1 MGWLQGG
8 VEEGEKL
15 DLTQT
20 TKVLSRTARRIA
32 PYKRGALIAMGLLIC
47 WTGTIL
53 AGPFL
58 VRRAIDGGIR
68 EQDTFVLNTSV
79 AGYLVA
85 ATLGYFLYRT
95 AILALATVGEN
106 FLRDLRRTVFD
117 KLLKQSMPFFDR
129 EKTGILVSRMTSD
142 IDSLSE
148 LVQFGLLMFT
158 AAGLQLLGTTIAL
171 FLLSW
176 QLMLIC
182 LVSIPIVSLAS
193 VKFQRDSNRAYLD
206 VRDGIGSTLSALQE
220 GISGV
225 RIVQAFARE
234 EVQADQFSE
243 TNYEL
248 YQAHMKSVKVAAWYL
263 PIIEFSG
270 TATTAVAIG
279 VGGWFVNEGRL
290 SIGTVVA
297 FILLLQ
303 GLFEPVQQLSQLFN
317 LVQSAT
323 ASLAKLFGLIDEP
336 VEVDEP
342 ATPRPLPAS
351 GDLVLT
357 GVGFS
362 YGTGPKVVSGVDL
375 TVTEGERIA
384 FVGPTG
390 AGKSTLAKLAVRFYD
405 PTEGSVVYGGVDLRQ
420 ASQADLRSRILVVP
434 QEGHLFSGTIGDNIA
449 IARPDTSEA
458 DVLQALDRIGL
469 LSWLDQFPDGL
480 DTEVR
485 EGGSR
490 LSAGERQIVSL
501 ARAALMDP
509 AVLVLDEATSSL
521 DPGTEHIIE
530 GAMESLMQGR
540 TVIAIAHRLST
551 SERCDRV
558 AVIAEGGIAEL
569 GTHEGLVASGGH
581 YAGLYSAWQRGLA
594 GINSLDTDESHS
606 GEGAE

>member
-8 VEEGEKL
+8 VDEGEKL

-20 TKVLSRTARRIA
+20 TKVLGRTARRIA
-32 PYKRGALIAMGLLIC
+32 PYKRGALIAMVLLVL

-68 EQDTFVLNTSV
+68 AGDSFVLNTSV
-79 AGYLVA
+79 VGYLVA
-85 ATLGYFLYRT
+85 AGLGYFLYRT

-117 KLLKQSMPFFDR
+117 KLLKQSMPFFDK

-158 AAGLQLLGTTIAL
+158 AAALQLIGTTVAL

-182 LVSIPIVSLAS
+182 LVSIPVVSLAS

-243 TNYEL
+243 TNQEL

-263 PIIEFSG
+263 PIIEFAG

-336 VEVDEP
+336 IEVDEP
-342 ATPRPLPAS
+342 ESPLPLPAS
-351 GDLVLT
+351 GDLVLS
-357 GVGFS
+357 GVSFA
-362 YGTGPKVVSGVDL
+362 YGSGPKVVQGVDL
-375 TVTEGERIA
+375 TISDGERIA

-405 PTEGSVVYGGVDLRQ
+405 PTEGSVLYGHVDLRD
-420 ASQADLRSRILVVP
+420 ASQADLRAHILVVP

-449 IARPDTSEA
+449 IARPDTSEG

-469 LSWLDQFPDGL
+469 LSWLEQFPDGL

-558 AVIAEGGIAEL
+558 AVIADGGIAEL
-569 GTHEGLVASGGH
+569 GTHDDLVAAGGH
-581 YAGLYSAWQRGLA
+581 YASLFAAWQRGLA
-594 GINSLDTDESHS
+594 GMNALDGGSLGLGGDE
-606 GEGAE
+606 

>member
-15 DLTQT
+15 DRTETTQ
-20 TKVLSRTARRIA
+20 VLRRTARRIA
-32 PYKRGALIAMGLLIC
+32 PYRRGALKALVLLVG

-58 VRRAIDGGIR
+58 VRRAIDDGIR
-68 EQDTFVLNTSV
+68 TGDRFILNTSV
-79 AGYLVA
+79 VGYLIA
-85 ATLGYFLYRT
+85 ATLGYFLYRA

-117 KLLKQSMPFFDR
+117 RLLKQSMAFFDR
-129 EKTGILVSRMTSD
+129 EKTGVLVSRMTSD

-158 AAGLQLLGTTIAL
+158 AAALQLIGTTIAL
-171 FLLSW
+171 FILSW

-182 LVSIPIVSLAS
+182 LVSIPVVALAS

-234 EVQADQFSE
+234 EVQAAQFSQA
-243 TNYEL
+243 NQEL
-248 YQAHMKSVKVAAWYL
+248 YRAHMKSVKVAAWYL
-263 PIIEFSG
+263 PIIEFAS

-279 VGGWFVNEGRL
+279 VGGWFVREGEL

-342 ATPRPLPAS
+342 DVPTPLPAA
-351 GDLVLT
+351 GDLVLH

-362 YGTGPKVVSGVDL
+362 YGSGPKVVSDVDL
-375 TVTEGERIA
+375 TIHEGERIA

-405 PTEGSVVYGGVDLRQ
+405 PTDGTVSYGDVDLRD
-420 ASQADLRSRILVVP
+420 ASLSDLRARILVVP
-434 QEGHLFSGTIGDNIA
+434 QEGHLFSGTIGQNIS
-449 IARPDTSEA
+449 IARPATSEP

-469 LSWLDQFPDGL
+469 LSWLDQFPEGL

-530 GAMESLMQGR
+530 GAMESLMEGR

-551 SERCDRV
+551 SQRCDRV
-558 AVIAEGGIAEL
+558 AVVADGGIAEL
-569 GTHEGLVASGGH
+569 GTHEDLVAGGGH
-581 YAGLYSAWQRGLA
+581 YAGLFAAWQRGLA
-594 GINSLDTDESHS
+594 GMGSPTPDQAD
-606 GEGAE
+606 

>member
-8 VEEGEKL
+8 VDEGEKL
-15 DLTQT
+15 DLTAT
-20 TKVLSRTARRIA
+20 TKVLRRTAARIA
-32 PYKRGALIAMGLLIC
+32 PYRRGAFTALALLVA
-47 WTGTIL
+47 WTATIL

-58 VRRAIDGGIR
+58 VRRAIDDGIR
-68 EQDTFVLNTSV
+68 TSDRFVLNTSV

-85 ATLGYFLYRT
+85 AGLGYVLYRA
-95 AILALATVGEN
+95 AILKLATVGEH

-117 KLLKQSMPFFDR
+117 RLLKQSMAFFDR
-129 EKTGILVSRMTSD
+129 EKTGVLVSRMTSD

-158 AAGLQLLGTTIAL
+158 AAALQLIGTTVAL

-182 LVSIPIVSLAS
+182 LVSIPVVALAS

-234 EVQADQFSE
+234 DVQADRFAE
-243 TNYEL
+243 TNQDL
-248 YQAHMKSVKVAAWYL
+248 YRAHMKSVKVAAWYL
-263 PIIEFSG
+263 PIIEFAG
-270 TATTAVAIG
+270 TATTAVSIG
-279 VGGWFVNEGRL
+279 VGGWFVSEGRL

-323 ASLAKLFGLIDEP
+323 ASLSKLFGLIDEP
-336 VEVDEP
+336 VDVADP
-342 ATPRPLPAS
+342 ASPIALPSS
-351 GDLVLT
+351 GDLVLE
-357 GVGFS
+357 GVRFS
-362 YGTGPKVVSGVDL
+362 YGSGPEVISGVDL
-375 TVTEGERIA
+375 TIADGERIA

-405 PTEGSVVYGGVDLRQ
+405 PTAGTVSYGGVDLRD
-420 ASQADLRSRILVVP
+420 ASLADLRSRILVVP
-434 QEGHLFSGTIGDNIA
+434 QEGHLFSGTIGQNIA
-449 IARPDTSEA
+449 IARPGTGEA
-458 DVLQALDRIGL
+458 EVLRALEGIGL
-469 LSWLDQFPDGL
+469 LRWLEQFPDGL

-501 ARAALMDP
+501 ARAALMNP

-521 DPGTEHIIE
+521 DPGTEKVIE
-530 GAMESLMQGR
+530 GAMESLMRDR

-551 SERCDRV
+551 SQRCDRV
-558 AVIAEGGIAEL
+558 AVVADGGVAEL
-569 GTHEGLVASGGH
+569 GTHDQLVARGGQ
-581 YAGLYSAWQRGLA
+581 YAGLFDAWQRGLA
-594 GINSLDTDESHS
+594 GMGSSAPERTE
-606 GEGAE
+606 

>member
-1 MGWLQGG
+1 MGWLAGG
-8 VEEGEKL
+8 VEEADKL

-20 TKVLSRTARRIA
+20 TKVLGRTARRIA
-32 PYKRGALIAMGLLIC
+32 PYRRGALFALLLLVG

-58 VRRAIDGGIR
+58 VRRAIDDGIR
-68 EQDTFVLNTSV
+68 ARDSFVLNTSV
-79 AGYLVA
+79 VGYLIA
-85 ATLGYFLYRT
+85 AGLGYVLYRT

-117 KLLKQSMPFFDR
+117 RLLKQSMSFFDR
-129 EKTGILVSRMTSD
+129 EKTGVLVSRMTSD

-158 AAGLQLLGTTIAL
+158 AAALQLIGTTVAL

-182 LVSIPIVSLAS
+182 LVSIPVVSLAS

-234 EVQADQFSE
+234 EVQAAQFSA
-243 TNYEL
+243 TNHDL
-248 YQAHMKSVKVAAWYL
+248 YRAHMKSVKVAAWYL
-263 PIIEFSG
+263 PIIEFAG

-279 VGGWFVNEGRL
+279 VGGWFVSEGQL

-336 VEVDEP
+336 IEVDEP
-342 ATPRPLPAS
+342 QTPIVLPPA
-351 GDLVLT
+351 GDLVLH
-357 GVGFS
+357 GVSFS
-362 YGTGPKVVSGVDL
+362 YQTGPEVVADVDL
-375 TVTEGERIA
+375 TIANGERIA

-405 PTEGSVVYGGVDLRQ
+405 PTRGTVSFGGVDLRD
-420 ASQADLRSRILVVP
+420 ASLSDLRSRILVVP
-434 QEGHLFSGTIGDNIA
+434 QEGHLFSGTIGQNIA
-449 IARPDTSEA
+449 IARPGTSDA
-458 DVLQALDRIGL
+458 DVLRALDRIGL
-469 LSWLDQFPDGL
+469 LSWLEQFPDGL
-480 DTEVR
+480 RTEVR

-521 DPGTEHIIE
+521 DPGTEQIIE
-530 GAMESLMQGR
+530 AAMESLMQGR

-551 SERCDRV
+551 SQRCDRV

-569 GTHEGLVASGGH
+569 GSHDDLVAHGGH
-581 YAGLYSAWQRGLA
+581 YADLFGAWQRGLSGAQSQIAEA
-594 GINSLDTDESHS
+594 GD
-606 GEGAE
+606 

>member
-1 MGWLQGG
+1 MGWLAGG
-8 VEEGEKL
+8 VEEADKL

-20 TKVLSRTARRIA
+20 TKVLGRTARRIA
-32 PYKRGALIAMGLLIC
+32 PYRRGALFAMALLVG

-58 VRRAIDGGIR
+58 VRRAIDDGIR
-68 EQDTFVLNTSV
+68 ARDSFVLNTSV
-79 AGYLVA
+79 VGYLIA
-85 ATLGYFLYRT
+85 AALGYVLYRT

-117 KLLKQSMPFFDR
+117 RLLKQSMSFFDR
-129 EKTGILVSRMTSD
+129 EKTGVLVSRMTSD

-158 AAGLQLLGTTIAL
+158 AAALQLIGTTVAL

-182 LVSIPIVSLAS
+182 LVSIPVVSLAS

-234 EVQADQFSE
+234 DVQASRFSA
-243 TNYEL
+243 TNHDL
-248 YQAHMKSVKVAAWYL
+248 YRAHMKSVKVAAWYL
-263 PIIEFSG
+263 PIIEFAG

-279 VGGWFVNEGRL
+279 VGGWFVSEGQL

-336 VEVDEP
+336 IEVDEP
-342 ATPRPLPAS
+342 PSPVALPPA
-351 GDLVLT
+351 GDLVLD
-357 GVGFS
+357 GVSFS
-362 YGTGPKVVSGVDL
+362 YQTGPEVVSDVDL
-375 TVTEGERIA
+375 TIANGERIA

-405 PTEGSVVYGGVDLRQ
+405 PTRGSVSFGGVDLRD
-420 ASQADLRSRILVVP
+420 ASLSDLRSRILVVP
-434 QEGHLFSGTIGDNIA
+434 QEGHLFSGTIGQNIA
-449 IARPDTSEA
+449 IARPGTS
-458 DVLQALDRIGL
+458 DDNVLRALDRIGL
-469 LSWLDQFPDGL
+469 LSWLEQFPEGL
-480 DTEVR
+480 RTEVR

-521 DPGTEHIIE
+521 DPGTEQIIE
-530 GAMESLMQGR
+530 AAMESLMQGR

-551 SERCDRV
+551 SQRCDRV

-569 GTHEGLVASGGH
+569 GSHDELVERGGH
-581 YAGLYSAWQRGLA
+581 YADLFGAWQRGL
-594 GINSLDTDESHS
+594 S
-606 GEGAE
+606 GVGSPIAEGDD